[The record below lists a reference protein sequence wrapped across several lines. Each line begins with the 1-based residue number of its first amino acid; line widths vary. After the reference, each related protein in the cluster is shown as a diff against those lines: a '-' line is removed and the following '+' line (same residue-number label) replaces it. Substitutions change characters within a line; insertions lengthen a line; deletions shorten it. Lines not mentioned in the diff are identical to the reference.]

1 MLSKSSRSSRSFSK
15 MASRTALTDSARW
28 VVKIGTS
35 LLTDSESGLNQ
46 DAIDSW
52 VRQIAELK
60 KQGVDIVLV
69 SSGSIGEGMRR
80 LGWDQRPGEVH
91 RVQTAAAVGQM
102 ILVQSFEAAFRSHG
116 ILTAQILL
124 THADL
129 ANRQRYLNARNTL
142 RELLNL
148 GIVPTVNENDAVVNE
163 EIRFGD
169 NDTLAALTANLV
181 EAECLILLTD
191 QLGLY
196 DGDPRKTDQVN
207 LVQYGR
213 ADDPAL
219 LEMAGSAGEL
229 GSGGMITKITAAQ
242 KASRSGST
250 TVITSGLESDVLLK
264 LRQGEELGTMLIPGK
279 GRIAARKQWLAG
291 QLRGNGKLVLDNG
304 AVNVLREQG
313 RSLLPIGVT
322 AAEGTFTRGEIV
334 ICLDQ
339 AGNEIA
345 RGLVN
350 YNGDEVRRIMGF
362 PSDQVENVLGYHGET
377 ELIHRD
383 NIAITV

>member
-1 MLSKSSRSSRSFSK
+1 MTSRKS
-15 MASRTALTDSARW
+15 LTDSGSW

-35 LLTDSESGLNQ
+35 LLTDSQVGLNQ
-46 DAIDSW
+46 AAIDSW
-52 VRQIAELK
+52 VHQIAELK
-60 KQGVDIVLV
+60 QQGVDIVLV

-80 LGWDQRPGEVH
+80 LGWGKRPGEVH
-91 RVQTAAAVGQM
+91 KLQTAAAVGQM
-102 ILVQSFEAAFRSHG
+102 GLIQSYEAAFDKHK

-129 ANRQRYLNARNTL
+129 ANRQRYLNARSTL

-148 GIVPTVNENDAVVNE
+148 GVVPIVNENDAVVNE

-169 NDTLAALTANLV
+169 NDTLAALATNLV
-181 EAECLILLTD
+181 EAECLVLLTD
-191 QLGLY
+191 QAGLY
-196 DGDPRKTDQVN
+196 SEDPRNSDTAE
-207 LVQYGR
+207 LIQYGQ
-213 ADDPAL
+213 ADDPKL
-219 LEMAGSAGEL
+219 LNLAGSAGSQ
-229 GSGGMITKITAAQ
+229 GSGGMVTKIRAAQ
-242 KASRSGST
+242 KASGSGATTIIASGEEKNILLRLRSG
-250 TVITSGLESDVLLK
+250 ES
-264 LRQGEELGTMLIPGK
+264 LGTILSPGS

-304 AVNVLREQG
+304 AVSVLKESG

-322 AAEGTFTRGEIV
+322 AVEGAFTRGEIV
-334 ICLDQ
+334 TCVDRED
-339 AGNEIA
+339 NEIA

-350 YNGDEVRRIMGF
+350 YNADEVGKIIGI
-362 PSDQVENVLGYHGET
+362 PSSQIESILGYCGES

>member
-1 MLSKSSRSSRSFSK
+1 VTSRNS
-15 MASRTALTDSARW
+15 LTDSGSW

-35 LLTDSESGLNQ
+35 LLTDSQVGLNQ
-46 DAIDSW
+46 AAIDSW
-52 VRQIAELK
+52 VHQIAELK
-60 KQGVDIVLV
+60 QQGVDIVLV

-80 LGWDQRPGEVH
+80 LGWGKRPGEVH
-91 RVQTAAAVGQM
+91 KLQTAAAVGQM
-102 ILVQSFEAAFRSHG
+102 GLIQSYEAAFDKHR

-129 ANRQRYLNARNTL
+129 ANRQRYLNARSTL

-148 GIVPTVNENDAVVNE
+148 GVVPIVNENDAVVNE

-169 NDTLAALTANLV
+169 NDTLAALATNLV
-181 EAECLILLTD
+181 EAECLVLLTD
-191 QLGLY
+191 QAGLY
-196 DGDPRKTDQVN
+196 SEDPRNSDAAE
-207 LVQYGR
+207 LIQYGQ
-213 ADDPAL
+213 ADDPSL
-219 LEMAGSAGEL
+219 LNLAGSAGYQ
-229 GSGGMITKITAAQ
+229 GSGGMVTKIRAAQ
-242 KASRSGST
+242 KASGSGATTIIASGEEENILLRLRSG
-250 TVITSGLESDVLLK
+250 ES
-264 LRQGEELGTMLIPGK
+264 LGTILSPGS

-304 AVNVLREQG
+304 AVSVLKESG

-322 AAEGTFTRGEIV
+322 AVEGDFTRGEIV
-334 ICLDQ
+334 TCVD
-339 AGNEIA
+339 GEGSEIA

-350 YNGDEVRRIMGF
+350 YNADEVGKIIGI
-362 PSDQVENVLGYHGET
+362 PSSQIESILGYCGES

>member
-1 MLSKSSRSSRSFSK
+1 MNSRESL
-15 MASRTALTDSARW
+15 TATNRW

-35 LLTDSESGLNQ
+35 LLTDSASGIRQ
-46 DAIDSW
+46 SAIDSW
-52 VRQIAELK
+52 VEQIAELK
-60 KQGVDIVLV
+60 SAGVDIVLV

-80 LGWDQRPGEVH
+80 LGWDKRPGEVH

-102 ILVQSFEAAFRSHG
+102 GLVHSYEASFRSHN

-142 RELLNL
+142 RELLSL
-148 GIVPTVNENDAVVNE
+148 GVVPIVNENDAVVNE

-169 NDTLAALTANLV
+169 NDTLAALAANLV
-181 EAECLILLTD
+181 EADSLVLLTD
-191 QLGLY
+191 QNGLY
-196 DGDPRKTDQVN
+196 DSDPRESSDAT
-207 LVQYGR
+207 LVRYAR

-219 LEMAGSAGEL
+219 LDMAGDPGAH
-229 GSGGMITKITAAQ
+229 GSGGMETKIKAAR
-242 KASRSGST
+242 KASGSGAT
-250 TVITSGLESDVLLK
+250 TLIVSGQEKDVLL
-264 LRQGEELGTMLIPGK
+264 RIRRGEELGSLLTPGS

-304 AVNVLREQG
+304 AVNVLKQEG

-322 AAEGTFTRGEIV
+322 EVEGSFTRGEIV
-334 ICLDQ
+334 ICVDQ
-339 AGNEIA
+339 MNNEIA

-350 YNGDEVRRIMGF
+350 YNSDEARKIIGVSSNQI
-362 PSDQVENVLGYHGET
+362 EIILGYGGES

-383 NIAITV
+383 NIAVTA

>member
-1 MLSKSSRSSRSFSK
+1 
-15 MASRTALTDSARW
+15 MASRTALIDSARW

-35 LLTDSESGLNQ
+35 LLTDARSGLNQ
-46 DAIDSW
+46 SAIDSW
-52 VRQIAELK
+52 VRQICELK
-60 KQGVDIVLV
+60 QQGVDIVLV

-102 ILVQSFEAAFRSHG
+102 GLVQSYEAAFRGHG
-116 ILTAQILL
+116 VLTAQILL

-148 GIVPTVNENDAVVNE
+148 GVVPIVNENDAVVNE

-169 NDTLAALTANLV
+169 NDTLAALAANLV
-181 EAECLILLTD
+181 EAECLVLLTD
-191 QLGLY
+191 QSGLY
-196 DGDPRKTDQVN
+196 DRDPKSAGQAN
-207 LVQYGR
+207 LVDYGK

-229 GSGGMITKITAAQ
+229 GRGGMITKIYAAQ

-250 TVITSGLESDVLLK
+250 TVIVSGLEPEVLLR
-264 LRQGEELGTMLIPGK
+264 LRQGMALGTVLLPGR

-291 QLRGNGKLVLDNG
+291 QLRGNGKLVLDDG
-304 AVNVLREQG
+304 AVNVLKEQG
-313 RSLLPIGVT
+313 CSLLPIGVT

-339 AGNEIA
+339 LGNEIA

-350 YNGDEVRRIMGF
+350 YNADEVRRIMGIS
-362 PSDQVENVLGYHGET
+362 SDEVENILGYHGET

-383 NIAITV
+383 NIAITA

>member
-1 MLSKSSRSSRSFSK
+1 
-15 MASRTALTDSARW
+15 MASRTVLTDSVRW

-46 DAIDSW
+46 DSIHSW
-52 VRQIAELK
+52 VGQIAQLK
-60 KQGVDIVLV
+60 RQGVDVVLV

-80 LGWDQRPGEVH
+80 LGWDKRPGEVH

-102 ILVQSFEAAFRSHG
+102 ILVQSYEAAFRDHG

-142 RELLNL
+142 RELLGL
-148 GIVPTVNENDAVVNE
+148 GIVPIVNENDAVVNE

-169 NDTLAALTANLV
+169 NDTLAALASNLV

-191 QLGLY
+191 QQGLY
-196 DGDPRKTDQVN
+196 DGDPREGRQVS
-207 LVQYGR
+207 LVHYGR

-219 LEMAGSAGEL
+219 LAMAGSAGEF
-229 GSGGMITKITAAQ
+229 GRGGMVTKLTAAQ
-242 KASRSGST
+242 KAARSGST
-250 TVITSGLESDVLLK
+250 TVITSGLEPDVLLR
-264 LRQGEELGTMLIPGK
+264 LRKGKESGTMLIPGK

-291 QLRGNGKLVLDNG
+291 QLRGNGKLVLDYG
-304 AVNVLREQG
+304 AVNVLKEQG

-322 AAEGTFTRGEIV
+322 AAEGAFTRGEIV
-334 ICLDQ
+334 ICFDQ

-350 YNGDEVRRIMGF
+350 YNADEVRKIMGIA
-362 PSDQVENVLGYHGET
+362 SDQVENVLGYRGET

>member
-1 MLSKSSRSSRSFSK
+1 MSSRK
-15 MASRTALTDSARW
+15 ALTDSGSW

-35 LLTDSESGLNQ
+35 LLTDSQVGLNHA
-46 DAIDSW
+46 AIDSW
-52 VRQIAELK
+52 VRQIVELK
-60 KQGVDIVLV
+60 QQQVDVVLV

-80 LGWDQRPGEVH
+80 LGWGKRPGEVH
-91 RVQTAAAVGQM
+91 KLQTAAAVGQM
-102 ILVQSFEAAFRSHG
+102 GLIQSYEAAFDKHR

-142 RELLNL
+142 RELLDL
-148 GIVPTVNENDAVVNE
+148 GVVPIVNENDAVVNE

-169 NDTLAALTANLV
+169 NDTLAALATNLV
-181 EAECLILLTD
+181 EAECLVLLTD
-191 QLGLY
+191 QVGLY
-196 DGDPRKTDQVN
+196 SEDPRNSDSAE
-207 LVQYGR
+207 LIQYGK
-213 ADDPAL
+213 ADDLEL
-219 LEMAGSAGEL
+219 LKLAGSAGSQ
-229 GSGGMITKITAAQ
+229 GSGGMLTKIKAAQ
-242 KASRSGST
+242 KASGSGAT
-250 TVITSGLESDVLLK
+250 TVIAC
-264 LRQGEELGTMLIPGK
+264 GEEKNILSRLRSGEILGTVLFPGS

-304 AVNVLREQG
+304 AVSVLKESG

-322 AAEGTFTRGEIV
+322 AVEGAFTRGEIV
-334 ICLDQ
+334 TCVDRE
-339 AGNEIA
+339 GNEIA

-350 YNGDEVRRIMGF
+350 YNADEAGKIIGVASNQIE
-362 PSDQVENVLGYHGET
+362 SILGYCGES

>member
-1 MLSKSSRSSRSFSK
+1 MTSR
-15 MASRTALTDSARW
+15 AVLTDSSGW

-35 LLTDSESGLNQ
+35 LLTDCESGLNQ
-46 DAIDSW
+46 DAIHSW
-52 VRQIAELK
+52 VGQIAQLK
-60 KQGVDIVLV
+60 RQGVNVVLV

-80 LGWDQRPGEVH
+80 LGWDRRPGEVH

-102 ILVQSFEAAFRSHG
+102 ILVQSYEVAFRGHG

-142 RELLNL
+142 RELLSL
-148 GIVPTVNENDAVVNE
+148 GIVPIVNENDAVVNE

-169 NDTLAALTANLV
+169 NDTLAALAANLV

-191 QLGLY
+191 QQGLY
-196 DGDPRKTDQVN
+196 DADPRESGQAS
-207 LVQYGR
+207 LIHYGR

-219 LEMAGSAGEL
+219 LAMAGSAGEL
-229 GSGGMITKITAAQ
+229 GRGGMITKLTAAQ
-242 KASRSGST
+242 KAARSGST
-250 TVITSGLESDVLLK
+250 TMITSGLEADILLR
-264 LRQGEELGTMLIPGK
+264 LRRGEELGTMLIPGK

-291 QLRGNGKLVLDNG
+291 QLRGTGKLALDAG
-304 AVNVLREQG
+304 AVNVLIEQG
-313 RSLLPIGVT
+313 RSLLPVGVT
-322 AAEGTFTRGEIV
+322 AVEGTFSRGEIV
-334 ICLDQ
+334 ICFDQ

-350 YNGDEVRRIMGF
+350 YNADEVRRIMGIA
-362 PSDQVENVLGYHGET
+362 SDCVEKVLGYRGET

-383 NIAITV
+383 NIAITA

>member
-1 MLSKSSRSSRSFSK
+1 MV
-15 MASRTALTDSARW
+15 SRTVLTDSARW
-28 VVKIGTS
+28 IVKIGTS

-46 DAIDSW
+46 EAIHSW
-52 VRQIAELK
+52 VRQIVELK
-60 KQGVDIVLV
+60 RQNVDVVLV

-80 LGWDQRPGEVH
+80 LGWDRRPGEVH

-102 ILVQSFEAAFRSHG
+102 TLVQSYETAFRNHG

-142 RELLNL
+142 RELLSL
-148 GIVPTVNENDAVVNE
+148 GVVPTVNENDAVVNE

-191 QLGLY
+191 QQGLY
-196 DGDPRKTDQVN
+196 DGDPRESGSVN
-207 LVQYGR
+207 LIHYGR
-213 ADDPAL
+213 ADDSAL
-219 LEMAGSAGEL
+219 QEMAGCAGEF
-229 GSGGMITKITAAQ
+229 GRGGMVTKLTAAQ
-242 KASRSGST
+242 KAARSGST
-250 TVITSGLESDVLLK
+250 TVITSGLEPDILLR
-264 LRQGEELGTMLIPGK
+264 LRRGEELGTMLIPGK

-291 QLRGNGKLVLDNG
+291 QLRGNGKLVLDHG
-304 AVNVLREQG
+304 AVNVLKEQG

-334 ICLDQ
+334 ICFDQ
-339 AGNEIA
+339 AGNEVA

-350 YNGDEVRRIMGF
+350 YNADEVRRIMGIA
-362 PSDQVENVLGYHGET
+362 SDQVENVLGYQGET